1 VRIEMLTAA
10 ARLGHLS
17 TGAVHCLV
25 GVLAVEAA
33 IDPEALAMGSQG
45 ALALLARRPL
55 GVLLLVALGTGLV
68 ADALWQAV
76 RAATDADLAGRGLW
90 GRLERVGWILSGLIH
105 LALGVAALRL
115 IGSGSEGPS
124 GSHTKAWTATVMA
137 VPLGRGLVALAAL
150 TLLVAAGVM
159 VTRAG
164 RAALDPWLDL
174 SQMAGSTRALA
185 RVLGGLGLAT
195 RGIVYTLI
203 AGFLL
208 LAALEANPQ
217 TARGVTGT
225 LRAIRLERYGA
236 PLLGAVGVGFVAS
249 GLLEM
254 IRARYRRATP

>member
-1 VRIEMLTAA
+1 VLTVA

-17 TGAVHCLV
+17 TGMVHCLV
-25 GVLAVEAA
+25 GVLAVAAA
-33 IDPEALAMGSQG
+33 IDPGALAVGSQG
-45 ALALLARRPL
+45 ALFELAQHPV
-55 GVLLLVALGTGLV
+55 GVLLLVALGFGLI

-76 RAATDADLAGRGLW
+76 RAATDADLAGPGLG

-115 IGSGSEGPS
+115 VRTVPTGRPASQ
-124 GSHTKAWTATVMA
+124 TKAWTATVMA
-137 VPLGRGLVALAAL
+137 VPMGRGLVAVAAL
-150 TLLVAAGVM
+150 TLLVVAGVM

-174 SQMAGSTRALA
+174 GQMAGPTRTLA
-185 RVLGGLGLAT
+185 RVLSGLGLAT

-208 LAALEANPQ
+208 LAAFEANPQ

-236 PLLGAVGVGFVAS
+236 PVLAGVGIGFVAN

-254 IRARYRRATP
+254 IRARYRRAAP